1 MTPEAIGSDRTST
14 DPTSSNRTSTD
25 QASSD
30 QIRKAAQISISSARM
45 VDLDAILALERGG
58 FPESEQWS
66 RRSWEG
72 ELLGERRTVLV
83 ARAHQTVGVICLQT
97 VGPAADLQ
105 RLVVA
110 PRARRLGVG
119 SALVRAGVDAVRHLG
134 ARTVMLEVGYE
145 NEPAI
150 ALYQR
155 LGFEQRAARA
165 DYYGPG
171 QHALILKMYD
181 LQDPPRMTEP

>member
-1 MTPEAIGSDRTST
+1 MTTRAVSGD
-14 DPTSSNRTSTD
+14 
-25 QASSD
+25 
-30 QIRKAAQISISSARM
+30 QISISPARLD
-45 VDLDAILALERGG
+45 DLDAILALERAG
-58 FPESEQWS
+58 FADHEQWS

-83 ARAHQTVGVICLQT
+83 ARGHQTVGVISLQT
-97 VGPAADLQ
+97 IDTAADLH

-110 PRARRLGVG
+110 PKARRHGVG
-119 SALVRAGVDAVRHLG
+119 SALVQAGIDAVRHLG
-134 ARTVMLEVGYE
+134 ARTLMLEVGYE

-155 LGFEQRAARA
+155 MGFEQRAARE

-181 LQDPPRMTEP
+181 LQDPPRTDSS

>member
-1 MTPEAIGSDRTST
+1 VSPEVSRAE
-14 DPTSSNRTSTD
+14 
-25 QASSD
+25 
-30 QIRKAAQISISSARM
+30 QISITPARLA
-45 VDLDAILALERGG
+45 DLDAILALERSG
-58 FPESEQWS
+58 FAEHEQWS

-83 ARAHQTVGVICLQT
+83 ARASQTVGVISLQT
-97 VGPAADLQ
+97 VGANADLQ

-110 PRARRLGVG
+110 PRARRQGVG
-119 SALVRAGVDAVRHLG
+119 AALVRAGVDAVRHLG

-155 LGFEQRAARA
+155 LGFEQRAARQ

-181 LQDPPRMTEP
+181 LQDPPRPETP

>member
-1 MTPEAIGSDRTST
+1 MTTE
-14 DPTSSNRTSTD
+14 
-25 QASSD
+25 
-30 QIRKAAQISISSARM
+30 QISILPARLD
-45 VDLDAILALERGG
+45 DLDAILTLERSG
-58 FPESEQWS
+58 FDESEQWS

-83 ARAHQTVGVICLQT
+83 ARAHLTVGVICLQT

-110 PRARRLGVG
+110 PRARRQGVG
-119 SALVRAGVDAVRHLG
+119 AALVRAGVDAVRRLG
-134 ARTVMLEVGYE
+134 AHTVMLEVGYE

-155 LGFEQRAARA
+155 LGFEQRAAREN
-165 DYYGPG
+165 YYGPG
-171 QHALILKMYD
+171 QHALILKLYD
-181 LQDPPRMTEP
+181 LQEPPREGAP